1 MLPSDSDQ
9 RTKKISINQKH
20 DMVKVKDIINANNPD
35 MLVLESDKSLL
46 NLKTN
51 SIAYKLVM
59 DYEWVGIEV
68 RGIKRKKDPCR
79 LLRITLIRNHIMDK
93 YRLRHNDAEVFQK
106 SGGEPFIEMAGIGS
120 SAV

>member
-1 MLPSDSDQ
+1 
-9 RTKKISINQKH
+9 
-20 DMVKVKDIINANNPD
+20 

-93 YRLRHNDAEVFQK
+93 YRLRHKDAEVFQK